1 MQSDLLACLAQ
12 RGGER
17 RFAGVHVAGRGQV
30 VEAGIERSVVLPLL
44 QPDAAHAVTYAHDPQ
59 MADMVAQTLRVDDGA
74 RTRAAGTVGRVVDGQ
89 HFAAGL
95 TVEQRLFLRAA
106 QLFDLGLALRAEHFA
121 VRELDR
127 AAAARVFRALSAVV
141 RVEPRGK
148 VVRPAAVQRPVRAPQ
163 DIDIGFFGGVGMIS
177 VKNRHV

>member
-1 MQSDLLACLAQ
+1 
-12 RGGER
+12 
-17 RFAGVHVAGRGQV
+17 VAGRGQV

-106 QLFDLGLALRAEHFA
+106 QLFDLGLAVHGLALRAEHFA